1 MSAEI
6 LLDVETSL
14 RNNSIQTD
22 NSIARN
28 YVFDRK
34 EDYDFV
40 EISKT
45 EVLERNLL
53 YNQDP
58 SIIF

>member
-34 EDYDFV
+34 EEYDFV